1 MEEEAP
7 AEGQDLR
14 GLAEGDGFEVGL
26 EGLAEEAKKC
36 WDTVSPKG
44 FVKNTPT
51 VKSELHEKVM
61 QFSSVMEILVR
72 QD

>member
-26 EGLAEEAKKC
+26 EGLAEEAKKAGTLFLPR
-36 WDTVSPKG
+36 D
-44 FVKNTPT
+44 
-51 VKSELHEKVM
+51 L
-61 QFSSVMEILVR
+61 
-72 QD
+72 